1 MTLDLRNRHT
11 ALCLEGCNC
20 SHCVWKV
27 KENEILFN
35 YRKLVPLQ
43 PGNCNCTK
51 CLIVFSTVLYQS
63 LHTSIEFW
71 KQIFTYI
78 CTYMHNNRCHEYD
91 ILHIMTSFGIQPPG
105 PSRCPSPLFLQ
116 AVLKVAGHAP
126 VSCGFLR
133 ISRFQDFS
141 GRKASVLQPILS
153 SGCLSVVAFGE
164 LRSWNLAHEVN

>member
-1 MTLDLRNRHT
+1 MTLDLLNRHT

-105 PSRCPSPLFLQ
+105 PSRCPFPLFLQ
-116 AVLKVAGHAP
+116 AVLKVTG
-126 VSCGFLR
+126 C
-133 ISRFQDFS
+133 
-141 GRKASVLQPILS
+141 KASVLLPNVQWVFQPKKLESLGYNWSWVSHLS
-153 SGCLSVVAFGE
+153 AM
-164 LRSWNLAHEVN
+164 